1 MAFTA
6 DTAYGI
12 IIPCCILGLIYALF
26 NYFLINKI
34 NILTS
39 QSSDRHLLDD
49 KQKNEMIAQIGEYIQ
64 EVTIQ
69 LFLGGQR
76 IPVPRIPL
84 PGDVHDRFRS
94 DNLRG
99 RRHRRFRIKRRIQVP
114 TLHHCG
120 LRFGGCHFHSVRLLR
135 HANRHFHKHKGR
147 IYGSEQF
154 GRGF

>member
-64 EVTIQ
+64 EV
-69 LFLGGQR
+69 FLNFYSGRQR
-76 IPVPRIPL
+76 ILVPGIQIPDNFPDSVRI
-84 PGDVHDRFRS
+84 
-94 DNLRG
+94 DNFRG
-99 RRHRRFRIKRRIQVP
+99 R
-114 TLHHCG
+114 G
-120 LRFGGCHFHSVRLLR
+120 
-135 HANRHFHKHKGR
+135 
-147 IYGSEQF
+147 Y
-154 GRGF
+154 RGFGI

>member
-12 IIPCCILGLIYALF
+12 IIPCCLLGLIYALF

-64 EVTIQ
+64 EV
-69 LFLGGQR
+69 FLNFYSGRQR
-76 IPVPRIPL
+76 ILVPGIQIPDNFPDSFRI
-84 PGDVHDRFRS
+84 
-94 DNLRG
+94 DNFRG
-99 RRHRRFRIKRRIQVP
+99 R
-114 TLHHCG
+114 G
-120 LRFGGCHFHSVRLLR
+120 
-135 HANRHFHKHKGR
+135 
-147 IYGSEQF
+147 Y
-154 GRGF
+154 RGFGI

>member
-12 IIPCCILGLIYALF
+12 IIPCCILGLFYALF

-64 EVTIQ
+64 EVKNI
-69 LFLGGQR
+69 
-76 IPVPRIPL
+76 
-84 PGDVHDRFRS
+84 
-94 DNLRG
+94 
-99 RRHRRFRIKRRIQVP
+99 
-114 TLHHCG
+114 
-120 LRFGGCHFHSVRLLR
+120 
-135 HANRHFHKHKGR
+135 
-147 IYGSEQF
+147 
-154 GRGF
+154 

>member
-1 MAFTA
+1 MQDFSKFKDLFKNQMAFTA

-64 EVTIQ
+64 EVTEYIII
-69 LFLGGQR
+69 GVQR
-76 IPVPRIPL
+76 IPVPRIPV
-84 PGDVHDRFRS
+84 PGNVFVRIRS
-94 DNLRG
+94 DNL
-99 RRHRRFRIKRRIQVP
+99 HR
-114 TLHHCG
+114 C
-120 LRFGGCHFHSVRLLR
+120 
-135 HANRHFHKHKGR
+135 
-147 IYGSEQF
+147 
-154 GRGF
+154 